1 MGPFPSAQARD
12 AVVIL
17 GVRYRAATGISPKRW
32 MERR

>member
-1 MGPFPSAQARD
+1 MGPFPSAQTD